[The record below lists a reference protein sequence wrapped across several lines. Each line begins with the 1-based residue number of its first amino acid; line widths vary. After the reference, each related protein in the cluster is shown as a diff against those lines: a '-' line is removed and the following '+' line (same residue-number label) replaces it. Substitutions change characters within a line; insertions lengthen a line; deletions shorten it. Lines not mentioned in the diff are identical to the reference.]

1 MKKEIFFGVLIGVI
15 SNIIGVFL
23 SVVILFKE
31 NELSNIFDI
40 INNSIDNN
48 NITKLISLG
57 AIINLISFFILLKFN
72 FNEKARGVLV
82 ATFTVAILTIYLN
95 NF

>member
-1 MKKEIFFGVLIGVI
+1 LKKEIFFGIIIGII
-15 SNIIGVFL
+15 SNLIGVFL
-23 SVVILFKE
+23 SIIILF
-31 NELSNIFDI
+31 NEFQFSYILEILNSS
-40 INNSIDNN
+40 INNS

-57 AIINLISFFILLKFN
+57 AIVNLISFFILLKFN

-82 ATFTVAILTIYLN
+82 ATFAIAILTIYLN

>member
-1 MKKEIFFGVLIGVI
+1 MKKGIFFGFFIGVI

-23 SVVILFKE
+23 CVIILFKE
-31 NELSNIFDI
+31 YQLSNILDI

-82 ATFTVAILTIYLN
+82 ATFVIAILTIYLN